1 MIERNLLN
9 SKINHIMYMYV
20 PKGIVDI
27 ISQFSFWNRLNP
39 IDTKNLEL
47 FEMTALKT
55 KCELANLIRE
65 SQQIE
70 THLVDLDFS
79 DVS

>member
-1 MIERNLLN
+1 
-9 SKINHIMYMYV
+9 MYMYV